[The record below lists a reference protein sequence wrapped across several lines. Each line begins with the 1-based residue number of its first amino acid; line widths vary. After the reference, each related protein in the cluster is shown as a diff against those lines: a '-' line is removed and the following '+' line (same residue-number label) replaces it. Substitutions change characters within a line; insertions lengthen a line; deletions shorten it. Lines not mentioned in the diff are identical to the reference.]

1 VQRKLLLGEKGVSL
15 KAVSQPSATLVESSS
30 YDDLVLG
37 APTLRLL
44 VFSGDTVTHKTIPPS
59 GELRIGRAEECD
71 VWVDVP
77 ALSRHHALLVV
88 GPPMT
93 VEDLGSSNGTRVRG
107 RKLEAGERATVAP
120 GEAIDLGAITLVVQ
134 RISQAALSAR
144 PRRLWSHT
152 YFEARLEEECSR
164 AVVSG
169 VAFTVLRI
177 QLEGAASPAVVQQAL
192 AETLAPTDLIAAYGP
207 GEYEA
212 MVFGTK
218 GKEAVNKLSDAL
230 AERGAPVRIGH
241 AVYGADG
248 RDPDQLFGEACA
260 RIEQKPGGTEEAAAS
275 LVPGIVVKDAQMEH
289 LHALLKRVA
298 QSDIPV
304 LLLGETGVGKE
315 VFAEGVHHHSGRK
328 RGPFLRLNCAA
339 LTETLLESE
348 LFGHEKG
355 AFTGAVKTKVG
366 LLESATGGTVLL
378 DEIGEMPIA
387 TQAKLLRVLE
397 QKEVIRVGDVK
408 ARPIDVRFVAATHR
422 DLEASIEKGT
432 FRKDLYFRLNGVTL
446 VIPPLR
452 ERSAEI
458 ESMARHF
465 ISRAARQF
473 HRSPEPTLSA
483 DALAMLK
490 SYAWPGN
497 LREMRNVLERA
508 TLLCNGNVIG
518 PDDLPGEK
526 FSSPALERERTSLT
540 APQVPGSGTPE
551 FEAERQRIMTA
562 LETHGGNQTLAAKQL
577 GISRRTMLNRLDAY
591 AIPRPRK
598 GKG

>member
-1 VQRKLLLGEKGVSL
+1 MIQGP
-15 KAVSQPSATLVESSS
+15 PSATLQESSFDELS
-30 YDDLVLG
+30 PLVPG
-37 APTLRLL
+37 SLRLL
-44 VFSGDTVTHKTIPPS
+44 IFSGDTVTHKTLPQT
-59 GELRIGRAEECD
+59 GEWTIGRSEECD
-71 VWVDVP
+71 VWIDQP
-77 ALSRHHALLVV
+77 ALSRRHAVLRI

-93 VEDLGSSNGTRVRG
+93 VEDLGSINGTRVRG
-107 RKLEAGERATVAP
+107 RKLESSEHAPVAP
-120 GEAIDLGAITLVVQ
+120 GDSIDLGAVTLIVQ
-134 RISQAALSAR
+134 RISRSAHAAAR
-144 PRRLWSHT
+144 GRRLWSHA
-152 YFEARLEEECSR
+152 YFEGRLEEECSR
-164 AVVSG
+164 AEASG
-169 VAFTVLRI
+169 VAFTVLRV
-177 QLEGAASPAVVQQAL
+177 QLEGAASPAVVQQVL
-192 AETLAPTDLIAAYGP
+192 LDKTAPTDLIAAYGP

-212 MVFGTK
+212 VIFGEAK
-218 GKEAVNKLSDAL
+218 GKDVAKKLADAC
-230 AERGAPVRIGH
+230 AARSAPVRVGH
-241 AVYGADG
+241 AVYGPDG

-260 RIEQKPGGTEEAAAS
+260 RIEVRAGPGADEVTQNV
-275 LVPGIVVKDAQMEH
+275 VPGIVVKDPQMEA

-315 VFAEGVHHHSGRK
+315 VFAEGVHNNSVRK
-328 RGPFLRLNCAA
+328 KGAFLRLNCAA

-355 AFTGAVKTKVG
+355 AFTGAVKTKIG
-366 LLESATGGTVLL
+366 LLESASGGTVLL

-422 DLEASIEKGT
+422 DLEGSIEKGT

-452 ERSAEI
+452 ERAAEI

-465 ISRAARQF
+465 IARAARQF
-473 HRSPEPTLSA
+473 HRSPEPSLSSE
-483 DALAMLK
+483 ALNMLK
-490 SYAWPGN
+490 AYAWPGN

-518 PDDLPGEK
+518 PEDLPQEK
-526 FSSPALERERTSLT
+526 FSAPVLERERLSG
-540 APQVPGSGTPE
+540 AHPAVIAGSGTPE
-551 FEAERQRIMTA
+551 FEAERQRIMGA
-562 LETHGGNQTLAAKQL
+562 LESNGGNQTLAAKQL

>member
-1 VQRKLLLGEKGVSL
+1 MQDASFDEL
-15 KAVSQPSATLVESSS
+15 QPT
-30 YDDLVLG
+30 
-37 APTLRLL
+37 APGTLRLL
-44 VFSGDTVTHKTIPPS
+44 IFSGDTVTYKTLPAA
-59 GELRIGRAEECD
+59 GEWYIGRSEECD
-71 VWVDVP
+71 VWIDQP
-77 ALSRHHALLVV
+77 ALSRRHALLRV

-93 VEDLGSSNGTRVRG
+93 VEDLGSINGTRVRG
-107 RKLEAGERATVAP
+107 RKLEGSEHAPLAP
-120 GEAIDLGAITLVVQ
+120 GDSIDLGAVTLVVQ
-134 RISQAALSAR
+134 RMAKATAR
-144 PRRLWSHT
+144 PRRLWSHA
-152 YFEARLEEECSR
+152 YFEGRLEEECSR
-164 AVVSG
+164 AELSG
-169 VAFTVLRI
+169 VAFTVLRL
-177 QLEGAASPAVVQQAL
+177 QLEGAASPAVVQQVL
-192 AETLAPTDLIAAYGP
+192 AEKLEPTDLIAAYGP

-212 MVFGTK
+212 VVFGEAK
-218 GKEAVNKLSDAL
+218 GKDVAKRLTEACAARS
-230 AERGAPVRIGH
+230 APVRIGH
-241 AVYGADG
+241 AVYGPDG
-248 RDPDQLFGEACA
+248 RDPDELFGEACA
-260 RIEQKPGGTEEAAAS
+260 RIEVKATPGVADEVTQNV
-275 LVPGIVVKDAQMEH
+275 VPGIVVKDAQMEA

-315 VFAEGVHHHSGRK
+315 VFAEGVHNNSPRK

-355 AFTGAVKTKVG
+355 AFTGAVKTKIG
-366 LLESATGGTVLL
+366 LLESASSGTVLL
-378 DEIGEMPIA
+378 DEIGEMPIS

-452 ERSAEI
+452 ERVAEV

-473 HRSPEPTLSA
+473 HRSPEPTLSSE
-483 DALAMLK
+483 ALAMLK
-490 SYAWPGN
+490 AYAWPGN

-518 PDDLPGEK
+518 PDDLPQEK
-526 FSSPALERERTSLT
+526 FSAPVLERERVSAQHPAVMAGT
-540 APQVPGSGTPE
+540 GTPE
-551 FEAERQRIMTA
+551 FEAERQRIMAA
-562 LETHGGNQTLAAKQL
+562 LESNGGNQTLAAKQL